1 MAHQFITI
9 LLQTLLWN
17 AVLYFTMLCD
27 ISAKVFHNT
36 FECELLHR
44 TGLLFTM
51 MHVCKLCSRCA
62 TMLCATAAVVSWW
75 CITVDLHLTF
85 VRIPFPLPL
94 LLPLEPAMQ
103 LLLQSLRIL
112 LTTGTYRQHTDS
124 WYMLVHPSACW
135 TNCWCLMEYRGE
147 SARVVPT
154 TAVLLHFTQHP
165 LLHFAS

>member
-1 MAHQFITI
+1 M
-9 LLQTLLWN
+9 
-17 AVLYFTMLCD
+17 LYFTMLCN
-27 ISAKVFHNT
+27 ISAKVFHDT
-36 FECELLHR
+36 FERELLHR

-51 MHVCKLCSRCA
+51 MHVCILCSRCA
-62 TMLCATAAVVSWW
+62 TMLCATAAVESWW

-112 LTTGTYRQHTDS
+112 LTIGTYRQHTHS

-147 SARVVPT
+147 SGRVVPT
-154 TAVLLHFTQHP
+154 TAVVLHCTQHA
-165 LLHFAS
+165 LLHFASYSCHALLC